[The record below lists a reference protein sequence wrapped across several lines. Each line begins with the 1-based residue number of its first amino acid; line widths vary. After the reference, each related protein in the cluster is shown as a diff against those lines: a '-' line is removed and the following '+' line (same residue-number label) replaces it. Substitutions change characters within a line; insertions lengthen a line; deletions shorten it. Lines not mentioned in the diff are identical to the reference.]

1 MKSDACNTDTLEVRL
16 FSVET
21 LQPLY
26 RHIACHP
33 QFSQNRNASAPRGG
47 ARLRPSTARSE
58 TGRRPDHD
66 PVPPRTPPLPTV
78 HVLPNSRCDLVPV
91 LTPPAT
97 AQRAQCCPTCTEVL
111 FTGSLLFTGSPLSHP
126 LSRPIRRMG
135 RNHRPR
141 PRRHPRPRTLLAP
154 WRLRPPQ
161 APTPPPPPNYHPLH
175 RRARRRVAAAA
186 ASKRC
191 T

>member
-33 QFSQNRNASAPRGG
+33 QFPQSKRVGAP
-47 ARLRPSTARSE
+47 LFQSSPSTARSE

-66 PVPPRTPPLPTV
+66 PVPPRVPPLPTV

-97 AQRAQCCPTCTEVL
+97 AQRAARAQCCPTCTEVL
-111 FTGSLLFTGSPLSHP
+111 FTGSLLFTGPPLSHP
-126 LSRPIRRMG
+126 LSRRIRRMG

-141 PRRHPRPRTLLAP
+141 TLLAP
-154 WRLRPPQ
+154 WRRTPSTLRPLRSLSDLS
-161 APTPPPPPNYHPLH
+161 AVL
-175 RRARRRVAAAA
+175 
-186 ASKRC
+186 C
-191 T
+191 G